1 MTWGRGFASFPPLLT
16 LCFLGPSGT
25 ISVRGMYHSQE
36 SAPLGTFCQPKKN
49 NEEDIDAVWL
59 DKNKGVVFLQI
70 TIAAQHP
77 LKGKRLKE
85 LMKALNAETA
95 QLWFVTT
102 EENAPNYRQRQRIV
116 TQKREEYQ
124 AGNEPQVE
132 QSVAVMQLGDDTR
145 KCGEEPLQQ

>member
-1 MTWGRGFASFPPLLT
+1 MTWEGGFASFPPLLT

-36 SAPLGTFCQPKKN
+36 SAPWGTFCQPKKK
-49 NEEDIDAVWL
+49 NEGDIDAVWL

-70 TIAAQHP
+70 TTAKQHP

-132 QSVAVMQLGDDTR
+132 QSVAVIQLGEDTR
-145 KCGEEPLQQ
+145 KCGGDP

>member
-1 MTWGRGFASFPPLLT
+1 M
-16 LCFLGPSGT
+16 
-25 ISVRGMYHSQE
+25 
-36 SAPLGTFCQPKKN
+36 GTFCQPKKK

-70 TIAAQHP
+70 TIAKQHP
-77 LKGKRLKE
+77 VKGKRLKE

-132 QSVAVMQLGDDTR
+132 QSVAVIQLGGDTR
-145 KCGEEPLQQ
+145 KCGEEQLQS